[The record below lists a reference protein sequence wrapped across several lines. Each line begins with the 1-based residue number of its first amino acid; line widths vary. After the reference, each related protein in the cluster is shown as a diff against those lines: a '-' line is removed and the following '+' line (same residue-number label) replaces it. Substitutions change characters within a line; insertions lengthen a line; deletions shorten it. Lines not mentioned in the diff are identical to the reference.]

1 MCNLQVISKNLN
13 WYNQLKGDET
23 RKQYLDK
30 AVENIEDEI
39 EKLPSGSGLDDGIRL
54 NYELSKP
61 ERLVFYFSFHHMDEN
76 GYYDGWT
83 AHQIIITP
91 SLQRQFNTRITG
103 RDRNQIK
110 EYLYD
115 LFSEIF
121 TV

>member
-1 MCNLQVISKNLN
+1 MCNLQIISKNLD
-13 WYNQLKGDET
+13 WYNRLKGDET
-23 RKQYLDK
+23 RKEYLGK

-61 ERLVFYFSFHHMDEN
+61 ERLVFYFSYHRMDEH
-76 GYYDGWT
+76 GGYDGWT

-91 SLQRQFNTRITG
+91 SLQNQFNTRITG
-103 RDRNQIK
+103 RDRNYTK

-115 LFSEIF
+115 LFADYF